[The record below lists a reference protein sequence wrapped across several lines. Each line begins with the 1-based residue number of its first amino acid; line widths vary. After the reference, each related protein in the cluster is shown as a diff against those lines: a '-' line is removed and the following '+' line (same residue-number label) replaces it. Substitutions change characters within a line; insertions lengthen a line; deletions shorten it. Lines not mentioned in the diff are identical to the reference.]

1 MNVMTENKLT
11 ERILSGSEAKL
22 VSLAGNASARKNALD
37 EFRRM
42 GVPTKRHEDYKYI
55 NPEGLFRLGEFMA
68 KANVVRPVT
77 SHDVEEMTIAPG
89 AAKVVIV
96 NGIFIPE
103 LSKLDRLPA
112 GVTVKSIADAV
123 VSDAIAKKYHSTI
136 ANDSSDAFI
145 AWNTAMNES
154 GVFIHIAKGATCDI
168 PVHVVHIASNE
179 AASTFHP
186 RNLIVAESDSSL
198 NVIESFDSIGPVK
211 TLTNV
216 VTEVMVHKGAKLN
229 HYRIQTEGD
238 AAHQMNTT
246 CVVAESGSNYCT
258 YTFSFGGAW
267 VRNNLNISFTQEHTE
282 SHLYGLYVTNGNR
295 VVDNHTVVDHA
306 VPNCMSNEL
315 YKGVVDGK
323 STAVFN
329 GKIFVRR
336 DAQKTNA
343 YQTNR
348 NILLSD
354 DATVNTKPQL
364 EIYADDVKC
373 SHGTS
378 TGRLDEDAMF
388 YLRARG
394 VGEASARKMLVRAF
408 AEEVVNNVPDEAIKA
423 YLDNRLNHLMS

>member
-1 MNVMTENKLT
+1 MIKEIENKLT
-11 ERILSGSEAKL
+11 ERLLNGSETKL
-22 VSLAGNASARKNALD
+22 ISLAGDAAVRKNAL
-37 EFRRM
+37 EHFRRM
-42 GVPTKRHEDYKYI
+42 GVPSKRHEDYKYI
-55 NPEGLFRLGEFMA
+55 NPEGLFRIGEFMA
-68 KANVVRPVT
+68 NAKPVRPVT
-77 SHDVEEMTIAPG
+77 SHDVEELTIAPG

-96 NGIFIPE
+96 NGVFIPE

-112 GVTVKSIADAV
+112 GVTVKSI
-123 VSDAIAKKYHSTI
+123 SDAIVSDTVARNYYSTL
-136 ANDSSDAFI
+136 ANASADAFI
-145 AWNTAMNES
+145 AWNTALNEG
-154 GVFIHIAKGATCDI
+154 GVFIHIAKSASCDI

-186 RNLIVAESDSSL
+186 RNLIVAENNSSL

-211 TLTNV
+211 TLTNA
-216 VTEVMVHKGAKLN
+216 VTEVMVHEGAKLN
-229 HYRIQTEGD
+229 HYRIQTEGET
-238 AAHQMNTT
+238 AHQMNTT
-246 CVVAESGSNYCT
+246 CAVAESGSNYCT
-258 YTFSFGGAW
+258 YTFSLGGGW

-282 SHLYGLYVTNGNR
+282 AHLYGLYVTNGNR
-295 VVDNHTVVDHA
+295 VLDNHTIVDHA

-348 NILLSD
+348 NILMSD
-354 DATVNTKPQL
+354 DASVNTKPQL

-378 TGRLDEDAMF
+378 TGRLDEDALF

-394 VGEASARKMLVRAF
+394 VGAESARKMLVRAF
-408 AEEVVNNVPDEAIKA
+408 ADEVVNNVPDEAIVA
-423 YLDNRLNHLMS
+423 FLDNRLNHLMS